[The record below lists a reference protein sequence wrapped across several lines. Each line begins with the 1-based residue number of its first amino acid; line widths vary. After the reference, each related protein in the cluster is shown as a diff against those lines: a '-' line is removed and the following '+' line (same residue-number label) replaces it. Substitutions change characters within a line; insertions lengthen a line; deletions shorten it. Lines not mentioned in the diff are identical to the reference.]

1 MEKIK
6 IDIKETS
13 NLSSFISWN
22 CTIFQKIESETLT
35 KNRGNADLLIEHLNN
50 WTDTIL
56 PIIKNNPELYR
67 SLIGVRFS
75 ETYTDMRLTVF
86 SLFSGCYFQAVRNLR
101 FTFESMIHAYYLEYE
116 YEKVFPTLFLELI
129 DQPDDSVDF
138 QKRLEERLR
147 IEYPL
152 RKGQLRDIT
161 GFSVT
166 IIDNL
171 PFSPDEKEELKATY
185 RKLSRLVHP
194 APGQIKK
201 VIENPDLIFT
211 FFYNDKFFN
220 ECIELTD
227 EVMDSTFAVV
237 LLRFPEVKDNIKT
250 KENALLYD
258 SLIRLPITNRLL
270 NE

>member
-13 NLSSFISWN
+13 NSSSFISWN
-22 CTIFQKIESETLT
+22 CTIFQKIENETLT
-35 KNRGNADLLIEHLNN
+35 KNRENADLLIEHLNN

-86 SLFSGCYFQAVRNLR
+86 SLFSGCYFQAVRNMR

-116 YEKVFPTLFLELI
+116 YEKIFPNLF
-129 DQPDDSVDF
+129 
-138 QKRLEERLR
+138 LEERLR

-152 RKGQLRDIT
+152 RKGQLRNIT

-171 PFSPDEKEELKATY
+171 PFSPDEKEKLKATY
-185 RKLSRLVHP
+185 RKLSRFVHP
-194 APGQIKK
+194 APEQIKK